1 MLPHSMQARGFTLIE
16 ILVALVI
23 VSIALVAG
31 TQASNALS
39 RGAERQTDT
48 LLAQLC
54 AENELSKMRMA
65 RQLPGVGDTTAACE
79 QAGHALSVLLEV
91 RPTPNPS
98 FRRVDARVRDGD
110 KPILSVSTIIGRY

>member
-1 MLPHSMQARGFTLIE
+1 MHERGFTLIE

-31 TQASNALS
+31 TQASSALS

-54 AENELSKMRMA
+54 AENELSKMRLA
-65 RQLPGVGDTTAACE
+65 RQLPGVGDITAACA
-79 QAGHALSVLLEV
+79 QAGHQLTVRLEV

-98 FRRVDARVRDGD
+98 FRRVDARVLDAD
-110 KPILSVSTIIGRY
+110 KPILSVSTIVGRY

>member
-1 MLPHSMQARGFTLIE
+1 MQARGFTLIE

>member
-1 MLPHSMQARGFTLIE
+1 MQQRGFTLIE

-31 TQASNALS
+31 TQASNALT

-48 LLAQLC
+48 LLAQMC
-54 AENELSKMRMA
+54 AENELIKLRWS
-65 RQLPGVGDTTAACE
+65 RQLPGVGDSSVMCE
-79 QAGHALSVLLEV
+79 QAGRSLTVQLEV

-98 FRRVDARVRDGD
+98 SRRIEARVLDAD
-110 KPILSVSTIIGRY
+110 KPILSVVSIQWR